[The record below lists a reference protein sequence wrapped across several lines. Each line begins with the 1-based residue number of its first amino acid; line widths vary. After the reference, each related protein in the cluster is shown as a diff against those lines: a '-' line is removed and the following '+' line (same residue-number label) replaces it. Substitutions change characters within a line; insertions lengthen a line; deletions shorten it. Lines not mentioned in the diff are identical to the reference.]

1 MDRKEFLKLGLTA
14 AFGPMLP
21 LHAFAQ
27 GKWPAGPVKL
37 VVPFTPAGTTDM
49 VTRAVATALT
59 DLTGQQFITEN
70 KAGAGGTI
78 GADAVAK
85 APKDGYTL
93 AIGTVSTHAIAPAV
107 MRNLPYRPGSD
118 FAPIGV
124 MGTTPVAVFVH
135 PSVGAS
141 TLAELGAVARAKPGT
156 INYGSPGIGSLGH
169 LAGAWFNRLAGA
181 TMNHIPYKGS
191 SPAMQDLLAGRVHVM
206 FENVPTPLQHVRSRA
221 LRALAIA
228 APSRAA
234 VLPEVPTTAEAGFAD
249 LQLLTWTMLLAPA
262 GTPQEVVTRLNVV
275 LNGALRD
282 ERVRARLAELSVDV
296 QGGTPEQAASLLHSE
311 IGKWDMVA
319 KQSGAVLE

>member
-1 MDRKEFLKLGLTA
+1 MDRKQFLALGLA
-14 AFGPMLP
+14 ATFGPMLP
-21 LHAFAQ
+21 LRALAQ
-27 GKWPAGPVKL
+27 DKWPAGPVRL

-118 FAPIGV
+118 FTPIGI

-135 PSVGAS
+135 PSVGAT
-141 TLAELGAVARAKPGT
+141 TLAELGAAARAKPGS
-156 INYGSPGIGSLGH
+156 INYGSPGNGSLGH
-169 LAGAWFNRLAGA
+169 LAGAWFGRLAGA
-181 TMNHIPYKGS
+181 DMTHIPYRGS

-206 FENVPTPLQHVRSRA
+206 FENVPTPLQHVRSGA
-221 LRALAIA
+221 LRAIAIA
-228 APSRAA
+228 APSRVT
-234 VLPEVPTTAEAGFAD
+234 VLPDVPTTAEAGFAD

-262 GTPQEVVTRLNVV
+262 GTPQEIVARLNAA
-275 LNGALRD
+275 LNAALRD
-282 ERVRARLAELSVDV
+282 DRVRALLAELSVDV
-296 QGGTPEQAASLLHSE
+296 KGGTPEQAARLLQSE
-311 IGKWDMVA
+311 IAKWDTVA
-319 KQSGAVLE
+319 KRSGAVLE